1 MKNPTK
7 RLIIDLSGKL
17 QCFPLATDQLYRNE
31 IDMDLCKRCLTITV
45 YSKKLPKKETAAKL
59 FVLYELLEKDC
70 CFIQNGFTYVGKAL
84 QDHFQYAKCNL
95 IAYFD
100 NEELRY
106 KTEKLI
112 NDYRI
117 SRKVIENIDTYLPQ
131 EELAEYG
138 LDIGYQLLRK
148 ETMNTY
154 TPTDLQR
161 TEWNVEKGF
170 TFSHADRMKYFYKQ
184 TLYDK
189 LITYLSLNFYIEN
202 DLPRDYT
209 KEELQKREENTE
221 FCRMWQLKYL

>member
-7 RLIIDLSGKL
+7 RLIIDLTGKL
-17 QCFPLATDQLYRNE
+17 QCFPLAPDQLYRNE

-45 YSKKLPKKETAAKL
+45 YSKKLPKKETASKL

-70 CFIQNGFTYVGKAL
+70 CFIQNGYTYIGQAL
-84 QDHFQYAKCNL
+84 QDHFQYAKCAL

-100 NEELRY
+100 NEELIF

-112 NDYRI
+112 NEYRI
-117 SRKVIENIDTYLPQ
+117 PRKVVQNIDDYLPH
-131 EELAEYG
+131 EDLAQYG
-138 LDIGYQLLRK
+138 LDIGYQLLRT

-170 TFSHADRMKYFYKQ
+170 TFSHADRMKYFYTQ

-189 LITYLSLNFYIEN
+189 LVTFLSLVYYKANEI
-202 DLPRDYT
+202 PKDYT
-209 KEELQKREENTE
+209 AEELQAREESAE
-221 FCRMWQLKYL
+221 FCRQWQLKYL